1 VALGGNTTPK
11 ASTRMVM
18 RLGFFGSEQERKN
31 KDRERVCI
39 GGGGECMHRT
49 TEGLYSVSDGPDRWK
64 AEHVRGSLPLT
75 ALI

>member
-31 KDRERVCI
+31 KDRERVCM
-39 GGGGECMHRT
+39 GGV
-49 TEGLYSVSDGPDRWK
+49 YASDDR
-64 AEHVRGSLPLT
+64 GTL
-75 ALI
+75 